1 MLTVDCRREDSDSM
15 SSREFIEII
24 EARNGSG
31 LEQGYRRRSRVK

>member
-1 MLTVDCRREDSDSM
+1 MLTVGCRREDSDSV

-31 LEQGYRRRSRVK
+31 LEPGLQEKE